1 MDQKKESRKAEEK
14 SGWKGPRG
22 RACTLIVKLWCFIF
36 CDAGPASLGNWAA
49 HDPKTNPL
57 SGPIPRRLHF
67 SIATATLRTHLWA
80 LVSRNCCSVIN
91 RSVVKL
97 GRWGCD
103 VVSCTQP
110 SRLLGN

>member
-36 CDAGPASLGNWAA
+36 CDAGPASSGNWAA

-57 SGPIPRRLHF
+57 SGPIPAALALFDSYCYSEDTFVGPISMQRDESQRF
-67 SIATATLRTHLWA
+67 RT
-80 LVSRNCCSVIN
+80 
-91 RSVVKL
+91 
-97 GRWGCD
+97 
-103 VVSCTQP
+103 
-110 SRLLGN
+110 

>member
-49 HDPKTNPL
+49 HDPKTHPL
-57 SGPIPRRLHF
+57 SGPIPAALAF
-67 SIATATLRTHLWA
+67 SDSYCYSEDTFVGPISMQRDESQRFRTWP
-80 LVSRNCCSVIN
+80 
-91 RSVVKL
+91 L
-97 GRWGCD
+97 G
-103 VVSCTQP
+103 S
-110 SRLLGN
+110 